1 MKTKT
6 ILLSLSQ
13 ELFLRSVIRSSIIR
27 KYVVLDSL
35 NIAGK
40 DTTMFREDIFELK
53 TLYRNLFD
61 EPFTI

>member
-1 MKTKT
+1 MKTLT
-6 ILLSLSQ
+6 ILLSSSQ
-13 ELFLRSVIRSSIIR
+13 ELFLRSVIRSSIFR

-53 TLYRNLFD
+53 SLYRQITG
-61 EPFTI
+61 EPFNV

>member
-6 ILLSLSQ
+6 ILLSSSQ

-61 EPFTI
+61 EPFII

>member
-61 EPFTI
+61 EPFII

>member
-61 EPFTI
+61 EPFTV